1 MPKFVFELALFL
13 RARLESLWLQMLLD
27 WVIRQV
33 REEYLE
39 FKIIKHKRISAEI
52 DSIIQHELKR
62 RREAAGSTPG
72 ADKM

>member
-13 RARLESLWLQMLLD
+13 RTRLESLWLQMLAD

-39 FKIIKHKRISAEI
+39 LKIIKHKRISAEI
-52 DSIIQHELKR
+52 DAVIQHELKR
-62 RREAAGSTPG
+62 RREAGLTPG
-72 ADKM
+72 PDKV